1 MGLTGSLDERRM
13 IIDASALLA
22 VVLAEEDAEPY
33 ARAIV
38 TADRPRI
45 PSVTWFEAAMRI
57 EWGGDEIAISRF
69 DAFASDFGIEILP
82 FTARHAEFARAG
94 RRLYGRPTHP
104 AGLNFGDCLVYGV
117 AKAEREPLLFKG
129 DDFAQTDI
137 EPALKV

>member
-1 MGLTGSLDERRM
+1 M

-22 VVLAEEDAEPY
+22 IVLAEPDAETY
-33 ARAIV
+33 ARAIA
-38 TADRPRI
+38 TADHPRI

-57 EWGGDEIAISRF
+57 EAGGDAVAIGRF
-69 DAFASDFGIEILP
+69 DSFAGDFGIEIMP
-82 FTARHAEFARAG
+82 FTARHAEYARAG
-94 RRLYGRPTHP
+94 RRLYGRPLHP

-117 AKAEREPLLFKG
+117 AKAEREALLYKG